1 MLEAG
6 IKGLQ
11 EVKVVESNT
20 AKALGSGLLQ
30 VFATPAMIAL
40 MEETAWKSVAG
51 EMEEGCGTVGT
62 ELNVKHLSATPLGM
76 TVRCESE
83 LVEVDGRRL
92 VFRVS
97 AFDEAGLVGEGTH
110 ERFIIKNDKF
120 QAKAESKA
128 NK

>member
-1 MLEAG
+1 M
-6 IKGLQ
+6 
-11 EVKVVESNT
+11 
-20 AKALGSGLLQ
+20 
-30 VFATPAMIAL
+30 
-40 MEETAWKSVAG
+40 
-51 EMEEGCGTVGT
+51 
-62 ELNVKHLSATPLGM
+62 SATPLGM

-97 AFDEAGLVGEGTH
+97 VFDEAGLVGEGTH